1 MLITTTR
8 SDHLCGMKKISVL
21 CILIFTL
28 IFPAGGCFDLKEAY
42 TLADA
47 TSLICLRFTPFAVLV
62 MLLVFLAIIPICVY
76 LGKLTAP
83 FRGKESFEKK
93 EVKFIIRNG
102 SLYTGDIRLDVEWDK
117 TDHSILVDNAYLY
130 KPFKHQKGTVV
141 TKFAGIIEEPFAD
154 DFMGFLRENN
164 VEGIRNVV

>member
-1 MLITTTR
+1 MNSYTTTVKVR
-8 SDHLCGMKKISVL
+8 KIMGFKDIRKGLTLLLLWPVL
-21 CILIFTL
+21 MI
-28 IFPAGGCFDLKEAY
+28 A
-42 TLADA
+42 
-47 TSLICLRFTPFAVLV
+47 SLICLRFTPFAVLV
-62 MLLVFLAIIPICVY
+62 MLLVFLAIIPIRVY

-93 EVKFIIRNG
+93 EVKFIIRDG
-102 SLYTGDIRLDVEWDK
+102 SLYTGDTRLDVEWDE

-141 TKFAGIIEEPFAD
+141 TRFAGIIEEPFAD

>member
-1 MLITTTR
+1 MNSYTTTVKVR
-8 SDHLCGMKKISVL
+8 KIMGFKDIRKGLTLLLLWPVL
-21 CILIFTL
+21 MI
-28 IFPAGGCFDLKEAY
+28 A
-42 TLADA
+42 
-47 TSLICLRFTPFAVLV
+47 SLICLRFTPFAVLV

-93 EVKFIIRNG
+93 EVKFIIRDG

-141 TKFAGIIEEPFAD
+141 TRFAGIIEEPFAD

>member
-1 MLITTTR
+1 MNSYTTTVKVR
-8 SDHLCGMKKISVL
+8 KIMGFKDIRKGLTLLLLWPVL
-21 CILIFTL
+21 MI
-28 IFPAGGCFDLKEAY
+28 A
-42 TLADA
+42 
-47 TSLICLRFTPFAVLV
+47 SLICLRFTPFAVLV

-93 EVKFIIRNG
+93 EVKFIIRDG

-130 KPFKHQKGTVV
+130 KPIKHQKGTVV

>member
-1 MLITTTR
+1 MNSYITTVNVR
-8 SDHLCGMKKISVL
+8 KIMGFKDIRKGLIPLFLWPVL
-21 CILIFTL
+21 MI
-28 IFPAGGCFDLKEAY
+28 G
-42 TLADA
+42 
-47 TSLICLRFTPFAVLV
+47 SLICLRFTPFAVIV

-93 EVKFIIRNG
+93 EVIFTVKG
-102 SLYTGDIRLDVEWDK
+102 EKLYTDKIELGAEWDE

-141 TKFAGIIEEPFAD
+141 TRFAGIIEEPFAD
-154 DFMGFLRENN
+154 DFMRFLKEND
-164 VEGIRNVV
+164 VEVLDSNSGKRI

>member
-1 MLITTTR
+1 MNSYTTTVKVR
-8 SDHLCGMKKISVL
+8 KIMGFKDIRKGLTLLLLWPVL
-21 CILIFTL
+21 MI
-28 IFPAGGCFDLKEAY
+28 A
-42 TLADA
+42 
-47 TSLICLRFTPFAVLV
+47 SLICLRFTPFAVLV

-93 EVKFIIRNG
+93 EVKFIIRDG
-102 SLYTGDIRLDVEWDK
+102 SLYTGDIRLDVEWDE

-141 TKFAGIIEEPFAD
+141 TRFAGIIKEPFAD

-164 VEGIRNVV
+164 VEVPDSNSGKVLELIREGE

>member
-1 MLITTTR
+1 MNSYTTTVKVR
-8 SDHLCGMKKISVL
+8 KIMGFKDIRKGLTLLLLWPVL
-21 CILIFTL
+21 MI
-28 IFPAGGCFDLKEAY
+28 A
-42 TLADA
+42 
-47 TSLICLRFTPFAVLV
+47 SLICLRFTPFAVLV

-93 EVKFIIRNG
+93 EVKFIIRDG

>member
-1 MLITTTR
+1 MTSYTTTVKVR
-8 SDHLCGMKKISVL
+8 KIMGFKDIRKGLTLLLLWPVL
-21 CILIFTL
+21 MI
-28 IFPAGGCFDLKEAY
+28 A
-42 TLADA
+42 
-47 TSLICLRFTPFAVLV
+47 SLICLRFTPFAVLV

-93 EVKFIIRNG
+93 EVKFIIRDG

-141 TKFAGIIEEPFAD
+141 TRFAGIIEEPFAD